1 MIEYHGVFQLVKV
14 VKEDKTGKGD
24 TAVYFTAATKRFDK
38 DTDFKFFKVFGQQ
51 ADFMLR
57 NLIKGNDGKYQ
68 SRKMYLTGYV
78 ETYTENQEV
87 VCEADIE
94 TSAIPPNIGLLKQ
107 NITVKCKTIIKV
119 PKDIYMVRHLEFVDK
134 PKDNGL
140 EIIVNNGITQSD
152 DTVISAS
159 SGSHGA
165 SVAKETTSKANK
177 EINDA
182 LNEFKEVD
190 LESFTGGTLEDQC

>member
-14 VKEDKTGKGD
+14 IKEDKTGKGD

-51 ADFMLR
+51 ADFMIR

-78 ETYTENQEV
+78 ETYTENQDV

-119 PKDIYMVRHLEFVDK
+119 PKDVYRVSHLEFVDR
-134 PKDNGL
+134 PKDNAL
-140 EIIVNNGITQSD
+140 EIIVNNGISHAD
-152 DTVISAS
+152 DSVVSAT
-159 SGSHGA
+159 GSAGA
-165 SVAKETTSKANK
+165 SAAKANTSQANK

-182 LNEFKEVD
+182 LKEFKDVD
-190 LESFTGGTLEDQC
+190 LSEFNGGTLEDQC